1 MTEQDQEVRVLA
13 TARLRPDAQADFTTV
28 AATFVVASRQE
39 EGCIAYD
46 MLASVTD
53 PCALATIERWTSRG
67 AAIAHLGAPHTQAF
81 LAALA
86 MASDGTPPSITLLS
100 GRAETLA

>member
-1 MTEQDQEVRVLA
+1 MPVQDQEVRIIA
-13 TARLRPDAQADFTTV
+13 TARLRPGTHADVTGL
-28 AATFVVASRQE
+28 AEAFVVTTRRE

-46 MLASVTD
+46 MLVSMTD
-53 PCALATIERWTSRG
+53 PCALATIERWTSRK
-67 AAIAHLGAPHTQAF
+67 AAMAHLEAPHTLAF

-86 MASDGTPPSITLLS
+86 MASDGTPPSVTLLS

>member
-1 MTEQDQEVRVLA
+1 MPGQDQEVRVVA
-13 TARLRPDAQADFTTV
+13 TARLRPDKLAEFRKQA
-28 AATFVVASRQE
+28 AAFVLATRRE

-67 AAIAHLGAPHTQAF
+67 AAMSHLDAPGTLAF